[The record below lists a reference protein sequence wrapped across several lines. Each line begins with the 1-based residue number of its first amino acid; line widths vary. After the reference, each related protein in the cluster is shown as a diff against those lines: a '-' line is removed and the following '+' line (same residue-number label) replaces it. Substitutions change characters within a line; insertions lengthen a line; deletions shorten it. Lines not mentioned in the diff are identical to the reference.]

1 MYARIQ
7 FALGPTNI
15 ELTPG
20 QPFDLQLNISVPPLD
35 HVPPTDFKIEVFGH
49 AITGTVYTRFAL
61 FEPRLQMD
69 DDSQSVANFTTHL
82 NRSTEFPNIY
92 HSGRFVISNFTTTKE
107 GILIFVIRT
116 ALLKSSTMT
125 SGSSYPISVAVTFG
139 DGLFGWS
146 QQAMYICSQADVT
159 FDFNGVLAPSAG
171 GTSGQIERRGAD
183 RIDVQL
189 QYTNAFD
196 ELRLEVSGTSVKADV
211 FSLTAIELQ
220 TMESSFGSC
229 AAFRDDVNSTSVFE
243 TSSSGRTKRAVS
255 RSFGNILNCGGA
267 QPRSAGED
275 DEIVLGFGVVTDG
288 EMGDTFTI
296 TVRVLLRGALKMT
309 QSLTLTLIESTTATL
324 GTKYQMA
331 RVGEGVKLAL
341 TEPAPGV
348 PLDISPG
355 RHVTFDMSYEFLS
368 HQSEQCIK
376 NRDPSIDTDVYVF
389 QGQLVVTGTEAQ
401 PCGVSDGDRSEAVSP
416 TLMPTDISVFD
427 GNSSMVFWLGP
438 TFYAGV
444 MDYKPSANESRRMSV
459 RLTFLIAE
467 TAQNPSVSVT
477 FRSWE
482 TVTAAIPLMTESQRP
497 NATTSRAFQM
507 EGNITSTLPRTES
520 TSTTLYAGG
529 VVAFN
534 MTVFVPPGGSYPDFR
549 AMAARRETGL
559 GQLRL
564 CRASVVA
571 VGANLPCNRYN
582 FADATT
588 VFNRSDL
595 SHSHPEPDTGAV
607 QLGSVCA
614 VPTELLH
621 GARDN
626 LLVANFVYQHLAKF
640 GPNNTFE
647 DSNLPNPIYFNAI
660 VESDAVAGGF
670 AAQIGYATSTSR
682 AKLAAVPASQPRKIW
697 VSVRGAGPYRLG
709 QTVLVDLN
717 FKWNPGVIS
726 DAWWTIT
733 ASEGEDQVKF
743 CDIRVTHIGDNY
755 ACKQEAKQLPL
766 IHKQSYDSPESD
778 YGERT
783 PFNSSR
789 ATSMVAHLMRYA
801 NAGLWPTYA
810 DTTIQDADTVSTSVA
825 VTIPTSAGTT
835 ASFQVALN
843 EVNFVWTET
852 VQLQVDTSQT
862 AVAAEPKSLTF
873 VADSGEDWTVFPGVL
888 KTFEVVLELDDN
900 FERTVQLV
908 LGSADDVPK
917 YDACCAYVTFVGEN
931 IPCINV
937 AEMETEISKSSP
949 SVAGHDV
956 LTFDMGR
963 LCSVPI
969 APRNTTTHQ
978 LRVTLGV
985 RPHSALTAGDQLG
998 VTVTVLL
1005 DGTVM
1010 AAGAVFGQTP
1020 APPTTTAAATTVD
1033 DAPLAEGDMAL
1044 SEGDVAPTE
1053 GTTAPSTAPVG
1064 DETLSEG
1071 SATPSGDD
1079 TATSVESTTSS
1090 TSSGSDASTSGRKR
1104 RSTGPGG
1111 PLTITFT
1118 VSADSFTGETTTGEI
1133 SLVNSSDSTPMTNMS
1148 GTTWAR
1154 FNVSVPT
1161 SSVAKLSLVVT
1172 GYSEHGRA
1180 AVVPTGG
1187 LRFLGRGRNVPCAAL
1202 SDLNDTIE
1210 LSSTLSN
1217 SQNDVISLDAGYVTN
1232 TGMSRV
1238 RYPSPDWVE
1247 TDDMVQFEVELRFSD
1262 HPRATHETP
1271 LPVTLQ
1277 VRYGSLEST
1286 ITQGVALQRLGTE
1299 LPDMELVAWADND
1312 LPYLPNAQVPVDI
1325 IVRNRPNAT
1334 ADAINATVTLALPP
1348 YMAFGSVAWTN
1359 FSEPPAV
1366 AVRRHAVLLSWPRLL
1381 PGEGLHVQLLLTVDP
1396 TNKRGHGAG
1405 YAAAGT
1411 PIFLR
1416 ATMFRR
1422 YGIPTLESGVYPPQ
1436 GKLWYPMA
1444 TPTYINFDVNSEDCY
1459 EPLGIASGL
1468 VADCQLSASSA
1479 AEDSR
1484 LAHMA
1489 RMGPCAADGTGDTDT
1504 STPKPTTDQGVA
1516 APCVGSSGWSP
1527 EQRGTPFIHWH
1538 QVDFGNLTR
1547 VTGLLVARPAG
1558 TRRVTRF
1565 RLQHSLAGTVFQ
1577 DIGPVMALNW
1587 SSLHSD
1593 EVVTHR
1599 LDRAVETRYVRFVIE
1614 EAETGDDKYIGLQVE
1629 YLGCRRSTDVLQET
1643 VCAVQPATP
1652 SAADAA
1658 RNRQFAVDTA
1668 NNHIYFCDLIQSRGR
1683 RACYVSHD
1691 SSSWRQLPN
1700 VIERMVGF
1708 DESSGKIYGAGRSPD
1723 TLLWSTDGGNTW
1735 APEAKADFEAVSQA
1749 GGFFSAVDV
1758 PSQASGSAGFTDR
1771 IIGDWT
1777 ASYHGLSQG
1786 GQLRVKWSA
1795 LTCST

>member
-1 MYARIQ
+1 M
-7 FALGPTNI
+7 
-15 ELTPG
+15 
-20 QPFDLQLNISVPPLD
+20 
-35 HVPPTDFKIEVFGH
+35 
-49 AITGTVYTRFAL
+49 
-61 FEPRLQMD
+61 
-69 DDSQSVANFTTHL
+69 
-82 NRSTEFPNIY
+82 
-92 HSGRFVISNFTTTKE
+92 
-107 GILIFVIRT
+107 
-116 ALLKSSTMT
+116 
-125 SGSSYPISVAVTFG
+125 
-139 DGLFGWS
+139 
-146 QQAMYICSQADVT
+146 
-159 FDFNGVLAPSAG
+159 
-171 GTSGQIERRGAD
+171 
-183 RIDVQL
+183 
-189 QYTNAFD
+189 
-196 ELRLEVSGTSVKADV
+196 
-211 FSLTAIELQ
+211 
-220 TMESSFGSC
+220 
-229 AAFRDDVNSTSVFE
+229 
-243 TSSSGRTKRAVS
+243 
-255 RSFGNILNCGGA
+255 
-267 QPRSAGED
+267 
-275 DEIVLGFGVVTDG
+275 
-288 EMGDTFTI
+288 
-296 TVRVLLRGALKMT
+296 
-309 QSLTLTLIESTTATL
+309 
-324 GTKYQMA
+324 
-331 RVGEGVKLAL
+331 
-341 TEPAPGV
+341 
-348 PLDISPG
+348 
-355 RHVTFDMSYEFLS
+355 
-368 HQSEQCIK
+368 
-376 NRDPSIDTDVYVF
+376 
-389 QGQLVVTGTEAQ
+389 
-401 PCGVSDGDRSEAVSP
+401 
-416 TLMPTDISVFD
+416 
-427 GNSSMVFWLGP
+427 
-438 TFYAGV
+438 
-444 MDYKPSANESRRMSV
+444 
-459 RLTFLIAE
+459 
-467 TAQNPSVSVT
+467 
-477 FRSWE
+477 
-482 TVTAAIPLMTESQRP
+482 
-497 NATTSRAFQM
+497 
-507 EGNITSTLPRTES
+507 
-520 TSTTLYAGG
+520 
-529 VVAFN
+529 
-534 MTVFVPPGGSYPDFR
+534 
-549 AMAARRETGL
+549 
-559 GQLRL
+559 
-564 CRASVVA
+564 
-571 VGANLPCNRYN
+571 
-582 FADATT
+582 
-588 VFNRSDL
+588 
-595 SHSHPEPDTGAV
+595 
-607 QLGSVCA
+607 
-614 VPTELLH
+614 
-621 GARDN
+621 
-626 LLVANFVYQHLAKF
+626 
-640 GPNNTFE
+640 
-647 DSNLPNPIYFNAI
+647 
-660 VESDAVAGGF
+660 
-670 AAQIGYATSTSR
+670 
-682 AKLAAVPASQPRKIW
+682 
-697 VSVRGAGPYRLG
+697 
-709 QTVLVDLN
+709 
-717 FKWNPGVIS
+717 
-726 DAWWTIT
+726 
-733 ASEGEDQVKF
+733 
-743 CDIRVTHIGDNY
+743 
-755 ACKQEAKQLPL
+755 
-766 IHKQSYDSPESD
+766 
-778 YGERT
+778 
-783 PFNSSR
+783 
-789 ATSMVAHLMRYA
+789 
-801 NAGLWPTYA
+801 
-810 DTTIQDADTVSTSVA
+810 
-825 VTIPTSAGTT
+825 
-835 ASFQVALN
+835 VALN

-917 YDACCAYVTFVGEN
+917 YDACCAYVTFRRREHPVHQL
-931 IPCINV
+931 
-937 AEMETEISKSSP
+937 P

-1020 APPTTTAAATTVD
+1020 APPTTTAAATTVG

-1044 SEGDVAPTE
+1044 SEGD
-1053 GTTAPSTAPVG
+1053 
-1064 DETLSEG
+1064 
-1071 SATPSGDD
+1071 
-1079 TATSVESTTSS
+1079 
-1090 TSSGSDASTSGRKR
+1090 
-1104 RSTGPGG
+1104 
-1111 PLTITFT
+1111 
-1118 VSADSFTGETTTGEI
+1118 GEI

-1217 SQNDVISLDAGYVTN
+1217 SQNDVLSLDAGY
-1232 TGMSRV
+1232 
-1238 RYPSPDWVE
+1238 
-1247 TDDMVQFEVELRFSD
+1247 
-1262 HPRATHETP
+1262 
-1271 LPVTLQ
+1271 

-1405 YAAAGT
+1405 YAAACHTHLPARYHVPQVGGALWST
-1411 PIFLR
+1411 GESMLR
-1416 ATMFRR
+1416 G

-1444 TPTYINFDVNSEDCY
+1444 TPTYINFDVNSE
-1459 EPLGIASGL
+1459 
-1468 VADCQLSASSA
+1468 
-1479 AEDSR
+1479 
-1484 LAHMA
+1484 
-1489 RMGPCAADGTGDTDT
+1489 
-1504 STPKPTTDQGVA
+1504 
-1516 APCVGSSGWSP
+1516 GWSP
-1527 EQRGTPFIHWH
+1527 EQRDTPFIHWH

-1593 EVVTHR
+1593 GVVTHR

-1652 SAADAA
+1652 
-1658 RNRQFAVDTA
+1658 
-1668 NNHIYFCDLIQSRGR
+1668 GR

-1735 APEAKADFEAVSQA
+1735 APEAKA
-1749 GGFFSAVDV
+1749 
-1758 PSQASGSAGFTDR
+1758 SGSAGFTGR
-1771 IIGDWT
+1771 TIGDWT